1 MPETARPAPLALTDG
16 PQWLRQ
22 WSDAVRVAL
31 CGTAF
36 ALVLGGRPSAAIAIV
51 FISGTA
57 IAARLPRAHAVIEGA
72 FVTLL
77 AVDAWLTS
85 SGLMARIDRHD
96 IAGHF
101 ILTTAVTP
109 LLAVAIARFC
119 RLSRCSIPRTA
130 ALAGLAAGGL
140 AIGWELLE
148 WSSDTLLRT
157 NMSLSAT
164 DTMYDL
170 SSSLIGAATGA
181 AIATRTSRGQR

>member
-1 MPETARPAPLALTDG
+1 
-16 PQWLRQ
+16 
-22 WSDAVRVAL
+22 L
-31 CGTAF
+31 CGTAC
-36 ALVLGGRPSAAIAIV
+36 ALLLGGRPSAAVAIV
-51 FISGTA
+51 FISATA
-57 IAARLPRAHAVIEGA
+57 IAARLPRAHAVIESA

-109 LLAVAIARFC
+109 LLAVAIARFW
-119 RLSRCSIPRTA
+119 RLSRCSIRRIA

-148 WSSDTLLRT
+148 WTSDTLVGT
-157 NMSLSAT
+157 DMSLSAT

-181 AIATRTSRGQR
+181 VIATRTSRGHR